1 MNDEAYISRKFRN
14 IRNWIIAFSLAIMG
28 GMTGFFISYG
38 RTTSIVEHNEENI
51 NMLRREYVPGDFLYV
66 MLKSYD
72 LQDDYILGLLNG
84 DEDEAREK
92 LNEFR
97 QFREDVF
104 NNNFRTRGS
113 VELPPIN

>member
-1 MNDEAYISRKFRN
+1 MGDEAYISRKFRN
-14 IRNWIIAFSLAIMG
+14 IRNWIIGFSIAIIGAMAG
-28 GMTGFFISYG
+28 VLVSYG
-38 RTTSIVEHNEENI
+38 RTIKTVEHNEDTI
-51 NMLRREYVPGDFLYV
+51 NMVVREYVPGDFLYV

-84 DEDEAREK
+84 DEDEARAK